1 MIDAFTK
8 KSYFTFFDP
17 KYLEN
22 TLEILLNQSII
33 TKKPKNNPK
42 TRNPPGTKILP
53 ALRYVVLGVLKV
65 KKKFNLCF
73 LFNSN
78 MFFFSN
84 LLIIIIII
92 IFNFTHQIKSM
103 VVFQY

>member
-1 MIDAFTK
+1 MPSSKNLIST
-8 KSYFTFFDP
+8 YFDP

-53 ALRYVVLGVLKV
+53 ELRYVVLGVLKV
-65 KKKFNLCF
+65 KKNQF
-73 LFNSN
+73 
-78 MFFFSN
+78 MFF
-84 LLIIIIII
+84 L
-92 IFNFTHQIKSM
+92 Q
-103 VVFQY
+103 